1 MSQSLAGMVATW
13 LNIGNGHACFGGTSI
28 LALWF
33 KSNIINAGC

>member
-1 MSQSLAGMVATW
+1 MVATW

-33 KSNIINAGC
+33 KSALEIS